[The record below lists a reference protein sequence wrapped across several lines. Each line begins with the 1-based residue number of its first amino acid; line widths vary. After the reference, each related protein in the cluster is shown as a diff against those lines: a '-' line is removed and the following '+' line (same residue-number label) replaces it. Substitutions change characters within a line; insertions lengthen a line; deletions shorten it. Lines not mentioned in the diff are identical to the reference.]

1 MSKASVSLRDL
12 VFVRNVLIPRVVWVS
27 GEEVDELVRLRGRLD
42 VLFEEFNR
50 TEQESANALAGGPT
64 REAAPC

>member
-12 VFVRNVLIPRVVWVS
+12 VFVRNVLIPRVAWVS

-42 VLFEEFNR
+42 ALFDEFNR
-50 TEQESANALAGGPT
+50 PGQESPKASADEPT